1 MNESRAAIRYAK
13 ATLDFAVDKKVAD
26 KVNADMRTV
35 ADTVASNKE
44 LQQMLASP
52 VVKNELKKNAL
63 AAIFKGS
70 NEITLGLI
78 NTLADNKRVA
88 LLQEVAH
95 KYIIQYEKM
104 KGEEVAVVTTAVAI
118 DAALEK
124 KVLAKVAELTGN
136 KVSLE
141 NKIDESI
148 VGGFILRVGDLQY
161 DASVANKLNTLKRE
175 FTNSL

>member
-1 MNESRAAIRYAK
+1 MSNSRASIRYAK
-13 ATLDFAVDKKVAD
+13 ATLDYAVEKKTAD
-26 KVNADMRTV
+26 KIDADMRKV
-35 ADTVASNKE
+35 AATISENSE
-44 LQQMLASP
+44 LQQLLSSP
-52 VVKNELKKNAL
+52 VVKNEVKKNSL

-70 NEITLGLI
+70 HEITMGLI
-78 NTLADNKRVA
+78 NTLADNKRID
-88 LLQEVAH
+88 LLQEVAF

-104 KGEEVAVVTTAVAI
+104 KGEDVALVTTAVPLS
-118 DAALEK
+118 AALEK
-124 KVLAKVAELTGN
+124 QVLAKVKELTGG

-148 VGGFILRVGDLQY
+148 VGGFVLRIGDLQY

>member
-1 MNESRAAIRYAK
+1 MIESRAAIRYAK
-13 ATLDFAVDKKVAD
+13 ATLDFAVEKKAAD
-26 KVNADMRTV
+26 KVEGDMRKIAETI
-35 ADTVASNKE
+35 ADNKE
-44 LQQMLASP
+44 LQQMLGSP
-52 VVKNELKKNAL
+52 VVKNANKKDFLNK
-63 AAIFKGS
+63 IFKGGHQ
-70 NEITLGLI
+70 ITTGLI
-78 NTLADNKRVA
+78 STLADNKRIDI
-88 LLQEVAH
+88 LQEVAY

-104 KGEEVAVVTTAVAI
+104 KGEDVATVTTAVPLSAG
-118 DAALEK
+118 LEK
-124 KVLAKVAELTGN
+124 QILAKVKELTGN